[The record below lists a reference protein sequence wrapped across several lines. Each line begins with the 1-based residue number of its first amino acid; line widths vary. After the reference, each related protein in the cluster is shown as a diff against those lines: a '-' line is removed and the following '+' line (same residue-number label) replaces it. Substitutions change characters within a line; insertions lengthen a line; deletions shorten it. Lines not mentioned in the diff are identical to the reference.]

1 MLNVYKVIAK
11 AGEVEG
17 WGEGRGGIERGE
29 SREGRG
35 VEDRG
40 EFAIVKSK
48 KNCLLYF
55 RRSLDLTD

>member
-17 WGEGRGGIERGE
+17 LGEGRGGIERGE

-48 KNCLLYF
+48 KTVYYT
-55 RRSLDLTD
+55 LDALSI